1 MLLSTLLFLPALIAQ
16 APVQAPSTL
25 LEVSPGIYVLKGIP
39 TPGTYA
45 EVKRLRIKHVLDLR
59 RDGDSQPEPDAETE
73 ALADVGADY
82 TRYAISRTPPGG
94 DLDFLRQIL
103 RGMPRGERVLIHCT
117 DGNRA
122 GAAVCPWLVLDR
134 GMKLDEAIK
143 VCRQGGMV
151 YPETEAAV
159 RKYLGAHGKT

>member
-1 MLLSTLLFLPALIAQ
+1 MLLSTLFLLPALMAQ
-16 APVQAPSTL
+16 APVQAAPTI
-25 LEVSPGIYVLKGIP
+25 LEVSPGVFILKGSP
-39 TPGTYA
+39 TDRTYA
-45 EVKRLRIKHVLDLR
+45 DIKRMHIKHVIDLR
-59 RDGDSQPEPDAETE
+59 REGDSEPDPDVETA
-73 ALADVGADY
+73 ALGEVLADY
-82 TRYAISRTPPGG
+82 TRYAITRNPPAG

-103 RGMPRGERVLIHCT
+103 RGLPYGERVLIHCT

-134 GMKLDEAIK
+134 GMKLEEAIK